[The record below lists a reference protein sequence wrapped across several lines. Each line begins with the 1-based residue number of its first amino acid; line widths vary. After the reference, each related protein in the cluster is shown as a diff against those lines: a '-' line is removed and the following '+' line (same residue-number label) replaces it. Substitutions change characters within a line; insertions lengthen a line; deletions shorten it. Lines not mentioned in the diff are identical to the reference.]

1 MSRRT
6 PSRRTDLTRPP
17 STPPL
22 PTRHRGTTTED
33 NQSEKAVLTDPLVG
47 ILLTDIEAAG
57 GIASSWKL
65 QDLCNNNPESYGRP
79 GSERRR
85 HFQKITDQLKNLSR
99 EEYLELINF
108 FGILSATHTHST
120 SNLQRTFPHQV
131 LFAAAPPAFDD
142 DSESDDE
149 RFLTQRIVCT
159 PPNFQSPT
167 RTLTAFQ
174 DYPSPSRSDPSF
186 CCSLSCHELSAICA
200 FARIGSILWYVVR
213 YVTQFNSIA
222 YSPYFAPET
231 INVDLKHPE
240 RNGQVLLFQYN
251 NLIFNNNQ

>member
-6 PSRRTDLTRPP
+6 PSRRTHLTRPP

-22 PTRHRGTTTED
+22 PPRRRGTTTED
-33 NQSEKAVLTDPLVG
+33 NQSEKAVLKDPLVG
-47 ILLTDIEAAG
+47 KLLTDIEAAG

-85 HFQKITDQLKNLSR
+85 HFQKITDRLKNLSR
-99 EEYLELINF
+99 VEYLELINF

-120 SNLQRTFPHQV
+120 SNLQRTFPRQV
-131 LFAAAPPAFDD
+131 LFAATPPAFDD
-142 DSESDDE
+142 DSDSEDE
-149 RFLTQRIVCT
+149 RFPTQRILRT

-174 DYPSPSRSDPSF
+174 DYPSPSRNAHSPAI
-186 CCSLSCHELSAICA
+186 LHSA
-200 FARIGSILWYVVR
+200 ARRLAM
-213 YVTQFNSIA
+213 NSQ
-222 YSPYFAPET
+222 PFAPLPGL
-231 INVDLKHPE
+231 D
-240 RNGQVLLFQYN
+240 QYFGM
-251 NLIFNNNQ
+251 L